1 MFLACD
7 IGNTRIKS
15 AIFTKD
21 KISDKR
27 ITNLVSDII
36 DFYKPDDVTAA
47 AFSSVVPEK
56 SKEFSDLLMQRFNIA
71 PLMISDNLK
80 FNLRIDYSTPENLGT
95 DRVCSAEGAF
105 YLFKRS
111 KKYKTYCK
119 NDVII
124 SVDLGTATTINFVK
138 YPGVFK
144 GGIIAP
150 GVDMMSR
157 SLHDQTALLPVIP
170 ASEYKRLIG
179 KNTKESVASG
189 IINSTVGLIEKSI
202 SELKTK
208 RKAQNIHIYLTGGN
222 ALKIMP
228 HLKVKYKFVEELVL
242 VGIKAIYEKNKGD

>member
-15 AIFTKD
+15 AIFSND
-21 KISDKR
+21 KISDKKVAA
-27 ITNLVSDII
+27 IVSDII
-36 DFYKPDDVTAA
+36 DFYRREDVTAA

-56 SKEFSDLLMQRFNIA
+56 SKEFSDLLRQRFSIS

-80 FNLRIDYSTPENLGT
+80 FNLEIDYSTPENLGT
-95 DRVCSAEGAF
+95 DRVCSVEGAF

-111 KKYKTYCK
+111 KKYKTYDS
-119 NDVII
+119 NDVIV
-124 SVDLGTATTINFVK
+124 SVDLGTATTINFVL
-138 YPGVFK
+138 YPGIFK

-170 ASEYKRLIG
+170 SSEYKQLIG

-189 IINSTVGLIEKSI
+189 VINSTVGLIEKSY
-202 SELKTK
+202 SELKAK
-208 RKAQNIHIYLTGGN
+208 RKPQNIHIYLTGGN
-222 ALKIMP
+222 AQKIIP
-228 HLKVKYKFVEELVL
+228 HLKIKHKFVEELVL
-242 VGIKAIYEKNKGD
+242 VGIKSIYEKNIGV